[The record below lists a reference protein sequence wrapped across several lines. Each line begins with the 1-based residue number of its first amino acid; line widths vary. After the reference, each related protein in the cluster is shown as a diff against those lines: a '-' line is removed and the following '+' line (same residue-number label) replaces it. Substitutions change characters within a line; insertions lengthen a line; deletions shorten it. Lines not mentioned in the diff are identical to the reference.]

1 MAEVWMQ
8 VAMFVVLTYATGLL
22 WLING
27 FWLAALLPIFSLPFA
42 TLLLVQAL
50 RPVLQRSGPSL
61 LRLSGA
67 FGLCFGF
74 LLGLGLAGHSRQ
86 QQLALLLR

>member
-1 MAEVWMQ
+1 M
-8 VAMFVVLTYATGLL
+8 TYALGLL
-22 WLING
+22 WFTSG
-27 FWLAALLPIFSLPFA
+27 FWLAALLPVLSLPFA
-42 TLLLVQAL
+42 GLLVSQVL
-50 RPVLQRSGPSL
+50 RPSLQRSGPSL

-67 FGLCFGF
+67 FVLCFGT